1 MNDVTKTSGADA
13 LAHLRQNLGAVR
25 NRLPEAGGKPF
36 LRMLTDGDWVF
47 GKEDNAIEEGGEVIA
62 NPLSIKQGFCCWT
75 DRGNNVKNKNMGD
88 EMFALNEK
96 APMKSEL
103 PVYHDEES
111 GPNPLTWKEQVQIDL
126 KFLGSKYKGQEVLY
140 KTSSVGGLRA
150 MGELI
155 EAVLGRLAG
164 GTSYVCPI
172 IALGCEHYQHPNWGR
187 TYNPVFTVVG
197 WADMHGN
204 EEEEGEAPP
213 QVEEKPARSRKAAP
227 KTEPELELEPAP
239 EPEPETAD
247 DPKPVRRRRRASA

>member
-1 MNDVTKTSGADA
+1 MNDVTKTTGADA

-47 GKEDNAIEEGGEVIA
+47 GKEDNAIEEGAEVIA

-75 DRGNNVKNKNMGD
+75 DRGSNVKNKNMGD

-111 GPNPLTWKEQVQIDL
+111 GPNPLAWKEQVQIDL
-126 KFLGSKYKGQEVLY
+126 KFLDGKYKGQEVLY

-155 EAVLGRLAG
+155 EAILDRLSS
-164 GTSYVCPI
+164 GTPFVCPI
-172 IALGCEHYQHPNWGR
+172 IALSSAHYQHPNWGR
-187 TYNPVFTVVG
+187 TYNPVFTIVG

-204 EEEEGEAPP
+204 EEEEGGDEAPK
-213 QVEEKPARSRKAAP
+213 QVEKQPARSRKTAP
-227 KTEPELELEPAP
+227 KAEPEP
-239 EPEPETAD
+239 EPEPETAN